1 MIHFWYR
8 IKVMLRERSSIFWNL
23 LFPIFLGILFFIM
36 FDNII
41 NNVEK
46 FSEIPVG
53 VVMVKEQEEFSKTIK
68 EVEVDEG
75 EKMFAVTNYKDEDA
89 AKEALDQGDIEGY
102 IMVADDLQLVVKK
115 SSIQTSVIKVFLD
128 QYIQNSKLIENVAKE
143 NPQQINAVVQGLTSS
158 DGIEIKNIPLPGQ
171 DKSPYTQYFYALIA
185 MTCLISSTIGLQNG
199 HNIQADACALAAR
212 RNVAPTKKM
221 KQVLVDFLASYL
233 VVGLMATVILAMV
246 VYGFKQDFGGNIAPI
261 LLVTWVGSFTG
272 LAAGMMIGV
281 CVNGSKRK
289 KESFSTAFFMGSSFL
304 GGLQIG
310 TITYVIEQKCPIINR
325 INPATLIVNACKSL
339 AVFGDTKQYMVNL
352 ITLTVIGM
360 AFLIVSIIKLRRTK
374 YASI

>member
-23 LFPIFLGILFFIM
+23 IFPIFLGFLFYVM
-36 FDNII
+36 FNNII

-46 FSEIPVG
+46 FSEISVG
-53 VVMVKEQEEFSKTIK
+53 LVLEQEQADFSKLIK
-68 EVEVDEG
+68 EVEVEG
-75 EKMFAVTNYKDEDA
+75 GKKMFAVTEYKDADA
-89 AKEALDQGDIEGY
+89 AKKALDEDEIYGY
-102 IMVADDLQLVVKK
+102 ITVADDFHLVVKA
-115 SSIQTSVIKVFLD
+115 SNIQTTVIKVFLD

-143 NPQQINAVVQGLTSS
+143 NPQQVNAVVQGLMNA
-158 DGIEIKNIPLPGQ
+158 GEIEIKNIPLPGQ

-185 MTCLISSTIGLQNG
+185 MTCLIASTIGLQNG
-199 HNIQADACALAAR
+199 NNIQADLSALAAR

-221 KQVLVDFLASYL
+221 KQVLIDFLASYL
-233 VVGLMATVILAMV
+233 VVGIMATIILAMV

-272 LAAGMMIGV
+272 LAGGMMIGV
-281 CVNGSKRK
+281 CLKGSKRM
-289 KESFSTAFFMGSSFL
+289 KEGFSTAFFMGSSFL
-304 GGLQIG
+304 GGLQIV
-310 TITYVIEQKCPIINR
+310 TITYVIEKHCPIINR

-339 AVFGDTKQYMVNL
+339 AVFGDTRQYVINL
-352 ITLTVIGM
+352 VTLTAIGI
-360 AFLIVSIIKLRRTK
+360 AFLIISILKLRRTK